1 MTGEVLEVYLPP
13 KALGSI
19 RLKVYHLSLIIWDF
33 QGLRIFSDFSDFL
46 DFLESIIAL
55 NGVILQTGDY
65 GAITIHRQNNSTA
78 PARNS

>member
-1 MTGEVLEVYLPP
+1 MFHKVKSVSPLPNYL
-13 KALGSI
+13 
-19 RLKVYHLSLIIWDF
+19 RLPS
-33 QGLRIFSDFSDFL
+33 LRIFSDFS

-65 GAITIHRQNNSTA
+65 GSLTIHRQNNSTA